1 MGAARARVAGRVGT
15 LDAGRKIAL
24 GVGDLGLNLYWQVAS
39 LYLLYYY
46 TDVLGVPPA
55 AAGALYM
62 FALVWDAAL
71 DPVIGLVADRTRS
84 RLGRYRPYL
93 LLGSPLLA
101 IGFVAMFAAPAWT
114 TSLGAVIGI
123 ATHFLFRGLYALVS
137 VPYAALSARVTRD
150 AGDRADLAAA
160 RMLFATAAAVMV
172 ATGTLPFVEILA
184 EGRLGWILLS
194 AIYGVAATII
204 LVLTAL
210 AARGLDA
217 PTDQPEREIPFVDKM
232 RATAANWPLML
243 VLAGVATMSFGNTI
257 FQKNLI
263 YYFKYVIG
271 DVRLGGYA
279 MGLLAVAAAVAVPF
293 WAIVAR
299 RRGKKQTWLLGL
311 GPSVLGLVLWRLADG
326 HGAPAHLAALALI
339 GVGSAAYVVAFWS
352 MLPDT
357 VEFAEW
363 RTGVRSE
370 SFAFGLLMLGQKAA
384 LGLGAG
390 ALGAGLAAAG
400 YAAGPEQ
407 APQTLVAIKA
417 MMFWAPMAAAAVS
430 ALLIAFYPISP
441 ALHRR
446 MVAEIAARED
456 TR

>member
-1 MGAARARVAGRVGT
+1 MGAARAGVARQAGT

-62 FALVWDAAL
+62 LALVWDAAL
-71 DPVIGLVADRTRS
+71 DPVIGLLADRTRS

-93 LLGSPLLA
+93 LFGAPLLA

-114 TSLGAVIGI
+114 TTLGAAIGI

-160 RMLFATAAAVMV
+160 RMIFATAAAVMV
-172 ATGTLPFVEILA
+172 AAGTLPFVEILA

-194 AIYGVAATII
+194 AIYGGAATII

-210 AARGLDA
+210 AARGFDA
-217 PTDQPEREIPFVDKM
+217 PTDQPEGEIPFVDKM

-243 VLAGVATMSFGNTI
+243 VLGGVATMSFGNTI

-326 HGAPAHLAALALI
+326 HAAPAHLAALTLI

-400 YAAGPEQ
+400 YVAGPEQ
-407 APQTLVAIKA
+407 APATLAAIKT

-430 ALLIAFYPISP
+430 GLLIAFYPISP
-441 ALHRR
+441 DLHRR

-456 TR
+456 AL